1 MRKALLAA
9 AALTLI
15 AACNNFAGASTP
27 IRASGSNADRNYQV
41 ASFERVSLA
50 APYQVNLTVGGQPSV
65 SAQGDSALLEKT
77 EILVENGRLIIR
89 LQHGHNWS
97 GASGTINVT
106 APALNAADIAGSGDI
121 RVSPFQTQRFA
132 GSVAGSGN
140 LSLER
145 LQADEARFNIAGS
158 GDVSATGTA
167 RDTAIDI
174 AGSGNA
180 RLSALQ
186 AQSAQISIAGSG
198 NAELNATGTA
208 AISIAG
214 SGNASVSGGARCQ
227 VSRVGSGNA
236 NCG

>member
-9 AALTLI
+9 AALALVG
-15 AACNNFAGASTP
+15 ACNNVMGASTP
-27 IRASGSNADRNYQV
+27 IEASGTNADRNYQV
-41 ASFERVSLA
+41 AGFERISLA
-50 APYQVNLTVGGQPSV
+50 APYQVNLTVGGAPSV

-77 EILVENGRLIIR
+77 EILVEDGRLVIR
-89 LQHGHNWS
+89 LQRGHNWS
-97 GASGTINVT
+97 GAKGTINVT

-121 RVSPFQTQRFA
+121 RVSPFQAQSFA
-132 GSVAGSGN
+132 GSIAGSGN

-158 GDVSATGTA
+158 GDVSANGTA
-167 RDTAIDI
+167 RNANIDI

-186 AQSAQISIAGSG
+186 SQSARISIAGSG
-198 NAELNATGTA
+198 NADLNATGEA
-208 AISIAG
+208 SISIVG
-214 SGNASVSGGARCQ
+214 SGNANISGGARCQ

>member
-9 AALTLI
+9 AALTL
-15 AACNNFAGASTP
+15 ASACNAFGGSAP
-27 IRASGSNADRNYQV
+27 IQASGTNTDRNYPV
-41 ASFERVSLA
+41 GGFERVSLA
-50 APYQVNLTVGGQPSV
+50 APYTVNLTVGGQPSV

-77 EILVENGRLIIR
+77 EVLVENGRLVIR
-89 LQHGHNWS
+89 LQQGHNWS
-97 GASGTINVT
+97 GAKGVINVT
-106 APALNAADIAGSGDI
+106 APALNGADIAGSGDI

-158 GDVSATGTA
+158 GDVSATGSA
-167 RDTAIDI
+167 RDTNIDI
-174 AGSGNA
+174 AGSGSA
-180 RLSALQ
+180 RLSSLQ

-214 SGNASVSGGARCQ
+214 SGNANVSGGARCQ

>member
-9 AALTLI
+9 AALALV
-15 AACNNFAGASTP
+15 AACNNVMAGTTP
-27 IRASGSNADRNYQV
+27 IQPSGSNADRAYQV
-41 ASFERVSLA
+41 GGFERVSLA

-89 LQHGHNWS
+89 LQEGHSWS
-97 GASGTINVT
+97 GAKGTITVT
-106 APALNAADIAGSGDI
+106 APSLSAADIAGSGDI
-121 RVSPFQTQRFA
+121 SVSPFETQSFA

-140 LSLER
+140 LSLAR

-158 GDVSATGTA
+158 GDVTATGSAGQTS
-167 RDTAIDI
+167 IDI

-180 RLSALQ
+180 RLASLQ

-214 SGNASVSGGARCQ
+214 SGNANIRGGARCQ